1 MFIFLQ
7 KLAAYT
13 SYNEN
18 DHSLVVK
25 AYDKMVIL
33 AKIIDETK
41 NKYEKEGRI
50 KDIRLMMKH
59 ILKDKTNVITTVC
72 TR

>member
-1 MFIFLQ
+1 
-7 KLAAYT
+7 
-13 SYNEN
+13 
-18 DHSLVVK
+18 
-25 AYDKMVIL
+25 MVIL

-72 TR
+72 TLKHNRLSLYSNNNLCFVNHNNTKL